1 MAEDT
6 GIYDGRWEERYNSV
20 RQELDTTKAN
30 LSKASVEN
38 AENRAM
44 HHRIIQM
51 AIDDGWM
58 GDHNSNVEDAV
69 KFLSGRERK
78 VTTPKIHY
86 TDHITVGKPSPV
98 YDAVEVDTLLTSL
111 GYTVN
116 KD

>member
-6 GIYDGRWEERYNSV
+6 GIHDGRWEERYNSV

-30 LSKASVEN
+30 LSKANVEN

-51 AIDDGWM
+51 AIDDGWT

-69 KFLSGRERK
+69 KNSSL
-78 VTTPKIHY
+78 
-86 TDHITVGKPSPV
+86 
-98 YDAVEVDTLLTSL
+98 VESV
-111 GYTVN
+111 
-116 KD
+116 K